1 MANTKECRNTQS
13 GMSLREAMDK
23 RREEKIRLQSESMPW
38 PEFKEKLFEYL
49 KRERS
54 ADTVKNT
61 EMAIAYIDEVIRPF
75 KVHNITPLGVQIV
88 KEYMQEKGLD
98 AQKINCLIQCIKS
111 FMHIGESWDVVAWQD
126 WDSVSKLEVPKKLI
140 EYHSEEELN
149 KLLDACPTLEW
160 KTIVRLATDAGLRS
174 EEIMALRW
182 EDVEANNNMIYVNMA
197 EKDYVRTIP
206 TTQCLK
212 ELLAEMRKV
221 AKNEFVINAGRDS
234 SNKNYLNTQYRKIAQ
249 KAEIQSNM
257 QKLRHTFACQLLKKG
272 LKLDTLAKLMGI
284 GLATAQQNYEPFMPA
299 LNLQEAIT
307 RLPPISV
314 PPFC

>member
-1 MANTKECRNTQS
+1 MANTKECKNTQS
-13 GMSLREAMDK
+13 EMSLREAMDK

-149 KLLDACPTLEW
+149 KLLDACPTL
-160 KTIVRLATDAGLRS
+160 
-174 EEIMALRW
+174 
-182 EDVEANNNMIYVNMA
+182 
-197 EKDYVRTIP
+197 
-206 TTQCLK
+206 
-212 ELLAEMRKV
+212 
-221 AKNEFVINAGRDS
+221 
-234 SNKNYLNTQYRKIAQ
+234 
-249 KAEIQSNM
+249 
-257 QKLRHTFACQLLKKG
+257 
-272 LKLDTLAKLMGI
+272 
-284 GLATAQQNYEPFMPA
+284 
-299 LNLQEAIT
+299 
-307 RLPPISV
+307 
-314 PPFC
+314 

>member
-1 MANTKECRNTQS
+1 MASTKEYKNNQS
-13 GMSLREAMDK
+13 EISLREAMDK

-54 ADTVKNT
+54 ADTVKHT
-61 EMAIAYIDEVIRPF
+61 EMAIKYIDEVIRPF

-88 KEYMQEKGLD
+88 KEYMQEQGLE

-111 FMHIGESWDVVAWQD
+111 FMHIAEAWDVVAWQD

-140 EYHSEEELN
+140 EYHSEEEVN

-160 KTIVRLATDAGLRS
+160 KVIVRLAADAGLRR
-174 EEIMALRW
+174 EEIMDLRW
-182 EDVEANNNMIYVNMA
+182 EDVEANNNMIYVNMD
-197 EKDYVRTIP
+197 KKGYVRTIP

-212 ELLAEMRKV
+212 EVLVEMRKV
-221 AKNEFVINAGRDS
+221 AKNEFVINEGRDS
-234 SNKNYLNTQYRKIAQ
+234 SNKNYLNTQYKKIAQ
-249 KAEIQSNM
+249 KAGISSTM

-272 LKLDTLAKLMGI
+272 LKLDTLAKLLGI
-284 GLATAQQNYEPFMPA
+284 SLATAQQTYEPFMPA
-299 LNLQEAIT
+299 LNLQEAVNRI
-307 RLPPISV
+307 PPISV